1 MTVTSRHDKFIKHI
15 VICFLCFISV
25 PTDTCSAQKKQAY
38 TDMVIESTMQLVEN
52 DIDNYLESSYNQ
64 FNDSINSNSGFLGWK
79 NIRDNVGLGDESMK
93 EKSERIWLSV
103 YDSTQ
108 VTTIAR
114 SHLESACIALGHN
127 PAEIELKT
135 ITGEKQIGIYAY
147 KIGLSFI
154 GLILEEFFEFLL
166 NLFAGMTIV
175 AFVVFVY
182 ISYMF
187 SCGGWIRWSRKRRQK
202 VADFKQKIATWTRRV
217 VIVSFIALTWYNGDL
232 TGNQI
237 KRKIKSEL
245 INEVAI
251 QVENNLYE
259 FTV

>member
-1 MTVTSRHDKFIKHI
+1 MTATSRHDKFIKYFI
-15 VICFLCFISV
+15 ICFLCFVSISMG
-25 PTDTCSAQKKQAY
+25 TCSAKKTQAY
-38 TDMVIESTMQLVEN
+38 TNMVIESTMQLVEN
-52 DIDNYLESSYNQ
+52 DVDNYLENSYKL
-64 FNDSINSNSGFLGWK
+64 FNDSINLNSGLLGWK

-93 EKSERIWLSV
+93 EKSERIWLTV

-187 SCGGWIRWSRKRRQK
+187 S
-202 VADFKQKIATWTRRV
+202 
-217 VIVSFIALTWYNGDL
+217 FI
-232 TGNQI
+232 
-237 KRKIKSEL
+237 
-245 INEVAI
+245 
-251 QVENNLYE
+251 
-259 FTV
+259 